1 MTTSKSGS
9 ALSPRMTVLDVVG
22 RFRETETVFKSYDA
36 QAGACI
42 CCTALF
48 DPLEEV
54 ARRFGLD
61 LEELMRDLN
70 AAISDAPQGTP
81 SDEGFQPPP

>member
-1 MTTSKSGS
+1 VTTVEDGS

-22 RFRETETVFKSYDA
+22 RFRQTEAVFKAYDA

-48 DPLEEV
+48 DSLEEV

-61 LEELMRDLN
+61 LEALMRDLN
-70 AAISDAPQGTP
+70 AAAREPAST
-81 SDEGFQPPP
+81 ETT